1 MYWSIPDSHGSVR
14 ELSETNKVE
23 TGWKCVKGDDFEGE
37 KMLKT
42 GEDEA
47 GRYNFLII
55 YYRILQV
62 LYTVETMQG

>member
-1 MYWSIPDSHGSVR
+1 MN
-14 ELSETNKVE
+14 EVE
-23 TGWKCVKGDDFEGE
+23 TEWKCVKGDNFEGE

-55 YYRILQV
+55 YYWILQV
-62 LYTVETMQG
+62 LYTVEMMQG